1 MNKEFIRAIQDLS
14 KSKGIDV
21 KILYDAVKV
30 ALVKTYS
37 EKHGNEADINIEI
50 NTGNGEVKAFRRFV
64 VVDEVG
70 NHEKEKNLEDAKEID
85 KEAKLADIVSIDI
98 TTQDFARK
106 SARAAKQMVVQRIR
120 EAEKTA
126 IFDKFVDKTDDII
139 TETLYR
145 TDGRNYYVDLGNT
158 EAILPQTEQVENE
171 VYQLNKRMKFYIAE
185 VKKSNKDPQIVISR
199 THPGLIKRLFELE
212 VPEVFSGVVEIKSIA
227 REAGSRTKISVHS
240 NDENVD
246 PVGACVGPRGSRVQA
261 IVNELNG
268 EKIDVVEWSE
278 NPEEYV
284 KNALC
289 PSEVLGVIIEEED
302 ERKANVVVPDNQLS
316 LAIGKE
322 GQNARLAARLTSWKI
337 DIKSASQA
345 GFSQKEDIGEH

>member
-1 MNKEFIRAIQDLS
+1 MNKEFIKAIKDLS
-14 KSKGIDV
+14 ENKGINV
-21 KILYDAVKV
+21 EILYDAVKT
-30 ALVKTYS
+30 ALVKSYTERHGS
-37 EKHGNEADINIEI
+37 EAEIDIQI
-50 NTGNGEVKAFRRFV
+50 NTDSGEVKAFRRYI
-64 VVDEVG
+64 VVDEVEDS
-70 NHEKEKNLEDAKEID
+70 EKEMDLETAKEVRKDAKV
-85 KEAKLADIVSIDI
+85 ADIINVDV
-98 TTQDFARK
+98 TTKDFARK

-126 IFDKFVDKTDDII
+126 IFDKFIDKTDDII
-139 TETLYR
+139 TDTLYR
-145 TDGRNYYVDLGNT
+145 TDGRNFYVDLGNT

-171 VYQLNKRMKFYIAE
+171 HYRVNKRMKFYIAE
-185 VKKSNKDPQIVISR
+185 VKKSNKEPQVVISR

-212 VPEVFSGVVEIKSIA
+212 VPEVFNGTVEIKSIA
-227 REAGSRTKISVHS
+227 REPGSRTKISVHS
-240 NDENVD
+240 NDKNVD

-289 PSEVLGVIIEEED
+289 PSQVLDVVIEEE

-316 LAIGKE
+316 LAIGKN

-337 DIKSASQA
+337 DIKSSSQA
-345 GFSQKEDIGEH
+345 GVSNEEDISEG